1 MSYFQSTRS
10 TLFNFNIQNMYSLI
24 YTYLQNP
31 ILYRIDNNT
40 FGFQLKTLSR
50 ETVLII
56 CKSKSIIS
64 SEIQAIPMKDF
75 FWNSFQIRSIVATKD
90 DSIPNIPSLSIDLR
104 GTDVFVKNSLTN
116 IKISNKTTIEG
127 YPEFSLYMIDDE
139 NNYDVIDNLYQALK
153 SKNLL
158 IYVNK

>member
-1 MSYFQSTRS
+1 MSYLQSTNS

-40 FGFQLKTLSR
+40 FGFQVKTLSR
-50 ETVLII
+50 ETVLIL
-56 CKSKSIIS
+56 CKSKRNIS
-64 SEIQAIPMKDF
+64 SEIQTIPMKDY
-75 FWNSFQIRSIVATKD
+75 FWSSFQIRSIVATKD

-116 IKISNKTTIEG
+116 IKISNKTNIEG

-139 NNYDVIDNLYQALK
+139 NNYVIDNLYQALK

-158 IYVNK
+158 IYINK

>member
-1 MSYFQSTRS
+1 MSYLQPTNS

-31 ILYRIDNNT
+31 MLYRIDKNT
-40 FGFQLKTLSR
+40 FGFQVKTLSR
-50 ETVLII
+50 ETVLIL
-56 CKSKSIIS
+56 CKSKRNIS
-64 SEIQAIPMKDF
+64 SEIQTIPMRDY
-75 FWNSFQIRSIVATKD
+75 FWSSFQIRSIVATKD

-116 IKISNKTTIEG
+116 IKILNKTNIAG

-139 NNYDVIDNLYQALK
+139 NNYVIDNLYQALK

-158 IYVNK
+158 IYINK

>member
-1 MSYFQSTRS
+1 MSYLQSTNS

-50 ETVLII
+50 ETVLIL
-56 CKSKSIIS
+56 CKSKSTIS
-64 SEIQAIPMKDF
+64 SEIQAIPMKEF

-90 DSIPNIPSLSIDLR
+90 DSIPNIPSLSIDVR
-104 GTDVFVKNSLTN
+104 GNDVFVKNSLTN
-116 IKISNKTTIEG
+116 IKISNKTKIR
-127 YPEFSLYMIDDE
+127 
-139 NNYDVIDNLYQALK
+139 YD
-153 SKNLL
+153 
-158 IYVNK
+158 